1 MGVRRLAVNWSGGG
15 PSLSQSN
22 QERRRV
28 RRYMWQLIE
37 VAALVVFLTIVV
49 IVFSL
54 TFHYIF
60 PFVIGWLLAILLT
73 PFVSQLERLP
83 IPRMAA
89 VLIVLIGVVILFLVI
104 SGFVFIALSREATDL
119 LLRAPHYLNRMQSFV
134 QTEIVAGQTLFHA
147 LPPNVANGLE
157 STALN
162 AAVNVETTFRHL
174 AVRLLNSVTRLPDL
188 IFVAVISFVACFFM
202 LQNRERMYRGF
213 LHTLPPGWS
222 GKLHDVFHDMIR
234 AFIGTIRAQVLLMTL
249 SAALGIVGM
258 WALHIP
264 YAVILGLFFGL
275 TGLVPLL
282 GSAILTVP
290 WAIGAFALGDTSMG
304 IRVLVLQLVISIIRQ
319 IIEPRLVAE
328 NVGLDTLSTLF
339 ALYVGLKALGI
350 FGLFLGPIILIGL
363 KSLLRA
369 RIFRGFFPEEDESP
383 PEVPPERGT
392 T

>member
-1 MGVRRLAVNWSGGG
+1 
-15 PSLSQSN
+15 
-22 QERRRV
+22 
-28 RRYMWQLIE
+28 MWQLIE

-54 TFHYIF
+54 TFRYIF

-73 PFVSQLERLP
+73 PFAAGLERLRV
-83 IPRMAA
+83 PRMAA
-89 VLIVLIGVVILFLVI
+89 VLIVLVGVVILFLAL
-104 SGFVFIALSREATDL
+104 SGFVFVALSREATDL
-119 LLRAPHYLNRMQSFV
+119 LLRAPHYVANMQKFV
-134 QTEIVAGQTLFHA
+134 QKEIVAGQTFFHA
-147 LPPNVANGLE
+147 LPPNVARGVE

-174 AVRLLNSVTRLPDL
+174 AVHLLNSVTRLPDL
-188 IFVAVISFVACFFM
+188 IFIAVISFVASFFM
-202 LQNRERMYRGF
+202 LLNRERMYRSF

-258 WALHIP
+258 WVLNIP
-264 YAVILGLFFGL
+264 YAVILGLLFGL
-275 TGLVPLL
+275 TGLVPIL

-290 WAIGAFALGDTSMG
+290 WAIGAFAFGDTSMG
-304 IRVLVLQLVISIIRQ
+304 VRVLILQLVISIIRQ
-319 IIEPRLVAE
+319 IIEPRLVAQ

-369 RIFRGFFPEEDESP
+369 RIFRGFFPEEAEAGENVR
-383 PEVPPERGT
+383 PEGERT
-392 T
+392 